1 MTGLLAG
8 QRWLWHIPLP
18 QGYRRRSSGVERAL
32 GKGEASGSI
41 PLGGTILQIM
51 KKEELVM
58 NGDVLWVQYYPYQE
72 RR

>member
-32 GKGEASGSI
+32 GKGEVECSI
-41 PLGGTILQIM
+41 HSGGTTL
-51 KKEELVM
+51 
-58 NGDVLWVQYYPYQE
+58 
-72 RR
+72 